1 MDLDEIAGKRG
12 GASWVARGRLGDS
25 EGISECGTF
34 QPLLPLDSPGVFQ
47 LASAHQ
53 RFMNHA

>member
-34 QPLLPLDSPGVFQ
+34 
-47 LASAHQ
+47 
-53 RFMNHA
+53 